1 MSVAFYFILI
11 GVMKLYQIIIF
22 ALILLLIS
30 CGRKEYTE
38 KGILEIKKEI
48 DSLLYNPEGEEHF
61 NWGSGEAYSNFR
73 AYFHNSKLIFINEDY
88 RYRQPGEEFNR
99 YYFKDGNFLYLV
111 GRKLLYSPN
120 KQFTNIEMMVDPD
133 DNVIAYDKIVNGQ
146 RMNLDGAES
155 EKIIQHAKELEKIVS
170 DRSTI
175 SRK

>member
-1 MSVAFYFILI
+1 
-11 GVMKLYQIIIF
+11 MKLYQFIIL

-48 DSLLYNPEGEEHF
+48 DSLLYNPEGEEQF
-61 NWGSGEAYSNFR
+61 NWGSADAYSNFR
-73 AYFHNSKLIFINEDY
+73 AYFHNSKLIFINEDF
-88 RYRQPGEEFNR
+88 RYRQPGEQFNR

-111 GRKLLYSPN
+111 GRELVYQPE

-133 DNVIAYDKIVNGQ
+133 GKVIAYDKIVNGQ
-146 RMNLDGAES
+146 RSNLDGDES
-155 EKIIQHAKELEKIVS
+155 DKIIQHAKELAKIVS
-170 DRSTI
+170 ERSTI